1 MHDQRLM
8 NISFMKLKAFF
19 FLYAGEKDTNKYRL
33 ISRVLLAL
41 KGEPVRQF
49 LLILLKIHAL
59 IHFKLT

>member
-1 MHDQRLM
+1 MHVQRLM
-8 NISFMKLKAFF
+8 NISFMKLKAF

>member
-1 MHDQRLM
+1 
-8 NISFMKLKAFF
+8 MKLKAF

-41 KGEPVRQF
+41 KAEPVRQF